1 MTGHTH
7 ESRGLPP
14 GGVTQE
20 GAAVTQASVFLASL
34 DTHTEADWL
43 SSHVLDLILRA
54 FATRDTLFPNP
65 GCSTIA
71 NDVSGKVVDGADEFA
86 NTANALIRVGASETA
101 QVEIVAKLGLLEITK
116 QGAIDTANVVSCAR
130 ALLWLESNS
139 KLPIL
144 TFAAVSVG
152 SSELTILAKSLSNLL
167 NGSSSHVSAPALSRG
182 EQYVAATW
190 LMSLDAALSQQ
201 LNLESIREIV
211 PPIPTML
218 NRNDCA
224 PLPRVAGD
232 SPPILV
238 GTIAAAPRGPVGTAL
253 GAVTG
258 WLLARHLCN
267 GMFRLFLAYRTR
279 AEVRVTHE
287 GLEIREQKSLLG
299 RKLRERNSL
308 ITLENVRRLSR
319 EIRYA
324 RAGTYA
330 GLGALA
336 IGSFLGM
343 RLFVDGIRAPGMSL
357 PLLWLGLAAV
367 VGGLALDFVLANWL
381 DASQG
386 QCRFIVVTERGRGL
400 CLAGVEP
407 TEVDAVLSALAQK
420 LVKRA

>member
-7 ESRGLPP
+7 ENRGLPP
-14 GGVTQE
+14 AGELNE
-20 GAAVTQASVFLASL
+20 GAVVTQASAFLANL
-34 DTHTEADWL
+34 DAHTEASWL
-43 SSHVLDLILRA
+43 SSHVLDLVLRA
-54 FATRDTLFPNP
+54 FAARDTLFPNP

-71 NDVSGKVVDGADEFA
+71 NDVSGKVVDGADAFVS
-86 NTANALIRVGASETA
+86 TANALIRVGASEPA
-101 QVEIVAKLGLLEITK
+101 QVETVAKLALLEISK
-116 QGAIDTANVVSCAR
+116 QGAIDTANIVSCAR

-144 TFAAVSVG
+144 TFAAASVG

-167 NGSSSHVSAPALSRG
+167 SGSISHVSAPALSRG

-190 LMSLDAALSQQ
+190 LISLDTALRQQ
-201 LNLESIREIV
+201 LNLEIIREIV
-211 PPIPTML
+211 PPIPTMHSGDDGL
-218 NRNDCA
+218 L
-224 PLPRVAGD
+224 LPGLANH
-232 SPPILV
+232 SSPILV
-238 GTIAAAPRGPVGTAL
+238 GKIAAVPRGPVGTAF
-253 GAVTG
+253 GAITG
-258 WLLARHLCN
+258 WLLARHLCTS
-267 GMFRLFLAYRTR
+267 MFRLFLAYRTR

-299 RKLRERNSL
+299 RRLRERISL
-308 ITLENVRRLSR
+308 ITLENVQRLSR

-330 GLGALA
+330 GLCALA

-343 RLFVDGIRAPGMSL
+343 RLFVDGLRVPGMSL

-367 VGGLALDFVLANWL
+367 VGGLALDFLLANWL

-386 QCRFIVVTERGRGL
+386 QCRFIVVTERGPGL

-407 TEVDAVLSALAQK
+407 
-420 LVKRA
+420 RRR